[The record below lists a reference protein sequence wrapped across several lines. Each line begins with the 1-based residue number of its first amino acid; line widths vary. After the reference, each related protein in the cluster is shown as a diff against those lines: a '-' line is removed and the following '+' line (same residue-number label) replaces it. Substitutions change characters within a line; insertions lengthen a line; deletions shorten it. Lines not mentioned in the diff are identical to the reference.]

1 MEQLHDYN
9 PQLQESI
16 QDEAQDHSHNLT
28 EEAGLL
34 PEWLLLLLH
43 DSSVIDGDRLALVV
57 IISITLLALHLI
69 NSFVTKS
76 SRETPLIKR
85 LADLDRKLFAATNEL
100 LIVKK
105 EQAESKDTSV
115 IDSGAGVEAQA
126 MREVELQLQQTW
138 AELESSRQTLRQE
151 AERTN
156 RIVSELEGSRR
167 EASLAQ
173 DEAKAAQEMV
183 EELIASQGNKAGA
196 GADQEK
202 LITVVTE
209 LQSQLE
215 SQKVVLGKYEPRLKR
230 KEKENKELTSQ
241 IKQLRADVA
250 NANLEKE
257 KMKKDLTET
266 MRSVEESASKLNE
279 VFKNE
284 EEWKSLSDLLQTQL
298 DEKSVAVS
306 EMETEM
312 SSLRSRISVFKNEAE
327 SKEEQLE
334 VLQET
339 LDELQ
344 NRGNKSNN
352 GDNGWDVEEEE
363 NGWDV
368 EDINDIK
375 ETAKLRVEN
384 KRNSEMKE
392 ALERELS
399 ELKTQLDTTESDM
412 VKFKTEAVSLR
423 EARDEVVKDHTDLE
437 RRMEVLTEFFN
448 KKEAELQR
456 QLGLQ
461 SAKFGD
467 VSTDA
472 ESSARQLVSV
482 SSELDTTKEQVRII
496 RTELEDQER
505 SLKAAVAT
513 QEKKAHENWVA
524 ARQAERKLTEF
535 QGELSILRNK
545 LTVYESQNQLL
556 EQEKSD
562 LAETVN
568 MLRVGQIKTEP
579 VTSNGLGSAPSLDSL
594 PGPMTQTSP
603 SGPESLPPLPGLPS
617 LPGMSSALS
626 SVGPVSLPS
635 LPLLPAPGMMVPPMF
650 GAGGPMMPMEM
661 RQPPLGGPR
670 DNRSYSSRSPSP
682 EYHDRYRGG
691 RYRDTSPT
699 SRSERRHSPL
709 RGNRGASPARSERY
723 YSSSASGGRDRYYER
738 RGSRD
743 GSGDRGE
750 RYRDQDRQ
758 QISVRNGPK
767 TSTPGDPPRSY
778 TRA

>member
-1 MEQLHDYN
+1 M
-9 PQLQESI
+9 
-16 QDEAQDHSHNLT
+16 T
-28 EEAGLL
+28 EEAGLF

-76 SRETPLIKR
+76 SREAPLIKR

-100 LIVKK
+100 LIIKK

-115 IDSGAGVEAQA
+115 VDSGAGLEAQA

-138 AELESSRQTLRQE
+138 AELESSKQTLRQE

-173 DEAKAAQEMV
+173 EEAKAAQEMV

-230 KEKENKELTSQ
+230 KEKENKELTNQ

-344 NRGNKSNN
+344 NRGNKSMSNN

-384 KRNSEMKE
+384 KRNKEMKE

-423 EARDEVVKDHTDLE
+423 EARDEVVKDHSDLE

-482 SSELDTTKEQVRII
+482 SSELDTTKEQVSGII
-496 RTELEDQER
+496 IIIIIKPEVKFQVPHCPIQMGKYR
-505 SLKAAVAT
+505 S
-513 QEKKAHENWVA
+513 
-524 ARQAERKLTEF
+524 
-535 QGELSILRNK
+535 I
-545 LTVYESQNQLL
+545 YCNQ
-556 EQEKSD
+556 
-562 LAETVN
+562 
-568 MLRVGQIKTEP
+568 
-579 VTSNGLGSAPSLDSL
+579 
-594 PGPMTQTSP
+594 
-603 SGPESLPPLPGLPS
+603 
-617 LPGMSSALS
+617 
-626 SVGPVSLPS
+626 
-635 LPLLPAPGMMVPPMF
+635 
-650 GAGGPMMPMEM
+650 
-661 RQPPLGGPR
+661 
-670 DNRSYSSRSPSP
+670 
-682 EYHDRYRGG
+682 
-691 RYRDTSPT
+691 PT
-699 SRSERRHSPL
+699 HPTH
-709 RGNRGASPARSERY
+709 Y
-723 YSSSASGGRDRYYER
+723 
-738 RGSRD
+738 
-743 GSGDRGE
+743 
-750 RYRDQDRQ
+750 
-758 QISVRNGPK
+758 
-767 TSTPGDPPRSY
+767 
-778 TRA
+778 

>member
-1 MEQLHDYN
+1 MAKIEEAATLSETEQNVETEMRTEDSGDKNDENDEDSIGETHDGPTLDTTEEVLEDAAPENEAENAKRIPEEVETDEQHTLEEIQSSVPDNQPTMQDHNDWVMKQKAEEQQRADEQQHNVDDLQQHIEEQQQTAEEQQNVDEQQHIDEQQLDGEQQQTADELQQQNVEQELTDEQQQTADELQQDTYEHQQENAYEKHVDEQQQLDYQEEELTTQKQVDEQMEQLHDYN

-105 EQAESKDTSV
+105 EQAESKDTSMV
-115 IDSGAGVEAQA
+115 DSGAGVEAQA

-156 RIVSELEGSRR
+156 RIVTELEGSRR

-183 EELIASQGNKAGA
+183 EELIASQGSKAGA

-298 DEKSVAVS
+298 DEKSVTVS
-306 EMETEM
+306 EMEAEM

-339 LDELQ
+339 LDELH
-344 NRGNKSNN
+344 NRSNKSNN

-482 SSELDTTKEQVRII
+482 SSELDTTKEQVRGII
-496 RTELEDQER
+496 IIV
-505 SLKAAVAT
+505 K
-513 QEKKAHENWVA
+513 
-524 ARQAERKLTEF
+524 
-535 QGELSILRNK
+535 
-545 LTVYESQNQLL
+545 
-556 EQEKSD
+556 
-562 LAETVN
+562 
-568 MLRVGQIKTEP
+568 
-579 VTSNGLGSAPSLDSL
+579 
-594 PGPMTQTSP
+594 
-603 SGPESLPPLPGLPS
+603 PESKFKVPS
-617 LPGMSSALS
+617 R
-626 SVGPVSLPS
+626 V
-635 LPLLPAPGMMVPPMF
+635 
-650 GAGGPMMPMEM
+650 
-661 RQPPLGGPR
+661 
-670 DNRSYSSRSPSP
+670 
-682 EYHDRYRGG
+682 
-691 RYRDTSPT
+691 
-699 SRSERRHSPL
+699 L
-709 RGNRGASPARSERY
+709 RL
-723 YSSSASGGRDRYYER
+723 
-738 RGSRD
+738 
-743 GSGDRGE
+743 
-750 RYRDQDRQ
+750 
-758 QISVRNGPK
+758 
-767 TSTPGDPPRSY
+767 
-778 TRA
+778 